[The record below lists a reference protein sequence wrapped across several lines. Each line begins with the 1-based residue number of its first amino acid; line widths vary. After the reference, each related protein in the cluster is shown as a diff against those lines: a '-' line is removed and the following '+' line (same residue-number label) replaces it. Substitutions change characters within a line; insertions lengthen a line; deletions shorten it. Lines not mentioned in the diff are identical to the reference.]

1 MSKIGVAVKIDVT
14 KIDKDRLFKGAKG
27 TYLDTTVFIDLDEL
41 DQYGNSGMVTQDVSK
56 EEREQKVQG
65 NILGN
70 VKVFWSDSGNAPQKK
85 EESKPVAGGP
95 GAENDFDDDIPFSQ
109 PNFLLA

>member
-1 MSKIGVAVKIDVT
+1 MSKIGVAINLDVLKIA
-14 KIDKDRLFKGAKG
+14 KERLHTGKKGK
-27 TYLDTTVFIDLDEL
+27 YLDATVFIDLDEL

-70 VKVFWSDSGNAPQKK
+70 VKVFWSDSGNAPQKQDAQATPG
-85 EESKPVAGGP
+85 SQAGD
-95 GAENDFDDDIPFSQ
+95 DFDDDSLIPF
-109 PNFLLA
+109 

>member
-1 MSKIGVAVKIDVT
+1 
-14 KIDKDRLFKGAKG
+14 
-27 TYLDTTVFIDLDEL
+27 
-41 DQYGNSGMVTQDVSK
+41 MVTQDVSK

-85 EESKPVAGGP
+85 EESKPAPPNSSGGYP
-95 GAENDFDDDIPFSQ
+95 EPDDDFPDDIPF
-109 PNFLLA
+109 

>member
-1 MSKIGVAVKIDVT
+1 MSKIGVAINLDVLKIA
-14 KIDKDRLFKGAKG
+14 KERLHAGKKG
-27 TYLDTTVFIDLDEL
+27 TYLDATVFIDLDEL

-70 VKVFWSDSGNAPQKK
+70 VKVFWSDGGSAPQKQ
-85 EESKPVAGGP
+85 ENKPASGSQAGD
-95 GAENDFDDDIPFSQ
+95 DFDDDSLIPF
-109 PNFLLA
+109 

>member
-85 EESKPVAGGP
+85 EESKPAPPNSSGGYP
-95 GAENDFDDDIPFSQ
+95 EPDDDFPDDIPF
-109 PNFLLA
+109 

>member
-70 VKVFWSDSGNAPQKK
+70 VKVFWSDSGNAPQKQ
-85 EESKPVAGGP
+85 ESKPAPPNSSGGYP
-95 GAENDFDDDIPFSQ
+95 EPDDDFPDDIPF
-109 PNFLLA
+109 

>member
-14 KIDKDRLFKGAKG
+14 KIDKARLFKGAKG

-70 VKVFWSDSGNAPQKK
+70 VKVFWSDGGSAPQKQ
-85 EESKPVAGGP
+85 ENKPASGGQAGD
-95 GAENDFDDDIPFSQ
+95 DFDDDSLIPF
-109 PNFLLA
+109 

>member
-85 EESKPVAGGP
+85 EESKPVAGGQA
-95 GAENDFDDDIPFSQ
+95 GDDFDDDSLIPF
-109 PNFLLA
+109 